1 MAIKI
6 PLIHWVSTI
15 SFLFL
20 INSIVCAQ
28 KYDYQYLQRSNQTLN
43 ALLNVRF
50 CDVKNDM
57 VIDYYESRNQ
67 SWIDGSITINDKEG
81 QLLGYFNG
89 LTLYGAD
96 NLPIRYGEEFGMRTD
111 FCRRAAAVNSNC
123 APIHAGLIL
132 PIMEDKQFILLTSSY
147 ELKYTSGFRLPK
159 VYDRG
164 LLLDDYCSEILVT
177 KLLLN
182 EEGVLEVDPD
192 YKEVPLMTG
201 FFRMELTACKHANG
215 KDWWILAFDR
225 IEDQSY
231 SILLTEKGDISI
243 KEFRY
248 PGENA
253 TFNANDGAG
262 IFSPDGSKYAKLHY
276 RNIYDESSNLA
287 MPSRIEIMDF
297 NRCTGELG
305 GGYYRTEVPVDVD
318 HWSTGQLAF
327 SQSGRFLYYAN
338 TKYILQYDLEEA
350 DYFDKGDTIA
360 TTNGLFWRD
369 LPWIPNIMPQIWRLP
384 NGTMAVPWADG
395 GYMHIIKEPDKKG
408 KDCNF
413 IYNYLEVPNNPY
425 NPENPSPMLF
435 RNGPWWPDYR
445 MSALEHACEETSD
458 GEGVEDCMQVLP
470 NPFNIEVILKCLEG
484 DRGSA
489 ARRVEVF
496 NVLGQLMYQGSLV
509 DSQQGRRIDTFG
521 WPSATYLVVLR
532 DEANGVIKTFKMVK
546 Q

>member
-1 MAIKI
+1 MVNNKAI
-6 PLIHWVSTI
+6 IHWVLII

-20 INSIVCAQ
+20 CKSMVCAQ
-28 KYDYQYLQRSNQTLN
+28 KHDYQYLQRRNQTLN

-67 SWIDGSITINDKEG
+67 SWIDGSITLNDKEG

-89 LTLYGAD
+89 LTLYGSD

-111 FCRRAAAVNSNC
+111 ICRRAAAVNSNC
-123 APIHAGLIL
+123 SPIYAGLFL
-132 PIMEDKQFILLTSSY
+132 PISNDREFILITSSY
-147 ELKYTSGFRLPK
+147 ELEGTSGFRLPK

-164 LLLDDYCSEILVT
+164 FQLDEYSSEILVT
-177 KLLLN
+177 KLRLN
-182 EEGVLEVDPD
+182 EEGKLEVDPD
-192 YKEVPLMTG
+192 YKEVPIMTG
-201 FFRMELTACKHANG
+201 FFRLELTACKHANG

-225 IEDQSY
+225 IGGQSY
-231 SILLTEKGDISI
+231 SVLLTEKGEISI

-253 TFNANDGAG
+253 TYNASGSG
-262 IFSPDGSKYAKLHY
+262 GVFSADGSKYAKLHY
-276 RNIYDESSNLA
+276 RNTYDEANNLA

-305 GGYYRTEVPVDVD
+305 GSYYRTEVPIDVD
-318 HWSTGQLAF
+318 YWSTGQLVF

-338 TKYILQYDLEEA
+338 SKYILQYDLEET

-369 LPWIPNIMPQIWRLP
+369 IPSIPNMMPYIWRLP
-384 NGTMAVPWADG
+384 NGTMAVPWANG
-395 GYMHIIKEPDKKG
+395 GSMHIIKEPDKKG

-413 IYNYLEVPNNPY
+413 IYNYLEVPDNPY
-425 NPENPSPMLF
+425 NPESPF
-435 RNGPWWPDYR
+435 PIFFWSAPWWPDYR
-445 MSALEHACEETSD
+445 MPALDRVCDEAPGG
-458 GEGVEDCMQVLP
+458 GEVEDCMQVMP
-470 NPFNIEVILKCLEG
+470 NPFNLEVILRCLEE

-489 ARRVEVF
+489 ARRVEVY
-496 NVLGQLMYQGSLV
+496 NILGQVIYQGSLQ
-509 DSQQGRRIDTFG
+509 DAQQERRIDTFS
-521 WPSATYLVVLR
+521 WPSATYMVVLR
-532 DEANGVIKTFKMVK
+532 DEANDVIRTFKMVK